1 MGHAVLMGLRAGRRA
16 AWTGG
21 IGAAVVALVGIG
33 VAVAPGATA
42 AQELPPVTPEQ
53 LVESVMT
60 APDPG
65 PLNGTVAVDNSLGL
79 PALPGLPQAAN
90 GTSTARVWSGGDGK
104 GRISLPTPQG
114 EKTYVSDGTTRWAYD
129 SEDRTATRIP
139 QGAGEQKPGDAPG
152 ARPGAD
158 GTDPASA
165 ARNLIGSLR
174 ETSTV
179 AVDGTGEVAGR
190 PVYQLVLSPKPTER
204 TLLREVRVAVDGEK
218 RLPLQLTVLT
228 TGSPDPALQAGFSD
242 ITFGPQDPAL
252 FTFTPPPGTK
262 VEDAPD
268 RGAGPGPGHP
278 GPGGPRPDA
287 NRPGG
292 PTVVGEGWDA
302 VVVAKRPAGAPQNQ
316 QAPQDQQRPG
326 PGGPGGP
333 GGGVDLSTLGTPV
346 SGPWGSGRQI
356 TTAVGSAIIADD
368 GRIAAG
374 AVPPQ
379 VLVEALTK

>member
-1 MGHAVLMGLRAGRRA
+1 MGMRGRRRA

-21 IGAAVVALVGIG
+21 IGAAVAALVGIG

-42 AQELPPVTPEQ
+42 AQALPPVTPEQ

-65 PLNGTVAVDNSLGL
+65 PLNGTVTVDNALGL

-90 GTSTARVWSGGDGK
+90 GTSSARVWSGGDGK
-104 GRISLPTPQG
+104 GRLSLPTPQG
-114 EKTYVSDGTTRWAYD
+114 EKTFVSDGTTRWAYD
-129 SEDRTATRIP
+129 SEDRTATRST
-139 QGAGEQKPGDAPG
+139 QRAGEKPGPERTGPDA
-152 ARPGAD
+152 
-158 GTDPASA
+158 TDPATAS
-165 ARNLIGSLR
+165 RDLIGTLQK
-174 ETSTV
+174 TSNV

-190 PVYQLVLSPKPTER
+190 AVYQLVLTPKPGER

-218 RLPLQLTVLT
+218 RLPLQLSVLT
-228 TGSPDPALQAGFSD
+228 NGSPDPALQAGFSEV
-242 ITFGPQDPAL
+242 TFGPQDPSL
-252 FTFTPPPGTK
+252 FAFTPPPGTK

-268 RGAGPGPGHP
+268 RGGAPDQRP
-278 GPGGPRPDA
+278 GPGGNKPDV
-287 NRPGG
+287 NQPGG
-292 PTVVGEGWDA
+292 PRVVGEGWDT
-302 VVVAKRPAGAPQNQ
+302 VIVAQRPAEKDRQ
-316 QAPQDQQRPG
+316 QGGQQGQEQGRRPG

-333 GGGVDLSTLGTPV
+333 GGPDGGVDLNSLGTPV
-346 SGPWGSGRQI
+346 SGPWGQGRQI

-379 VLVEALTK
+379 VLVEALGT

>member
-1 MGHAVLMGLRAGRRA
+1 MAKRAGRRA

-42 AQELPPVTPEQ
+42 AQALPPVTPEQ

-65 PLNGTVAVDNSLGL
+65 PLNGTVTVDNALGL

-90 GTSTARVWSGGDGK
+90 GTSSARVWSGGDGK
-104 GRISLPTPQG
+104 GRVSLPTPQG
-114 EKTYVSDGTTRWAYD
+114 EKTFVADGTTRWAYD
-129 SEDRTATRIP
+129 SEDRTVTKSP
-139 QGAGEQKPGDAPG
+139 QRAGEKPGHGDRG
-152 ARPGAD
+152 SD
-158 GTDPASA
+158 GTDPATAS
-165 ARNLIGSLR
+165 RDLIGHLQK
-174 ETSTV
+174 TSNV

-190 PVYQLVLSPKPTER
+190 PVYQLVLSPKPGER

-218 RLPLQLTVLT
+218 RLPLQLAVLT
-228 TGSPDPALQAGFSD
+228 NGSPDPALQAGFSD
-242 ITFGPQDPAL
+242 VTFGPQDPSL
-252 FTFTPPPGTK
+252 FTFTPPPGAK

-268 RGAGPGPGHP
+268 RGGPGPDQHRGP
-278 GPGGPRPDA
+278 DANGPDANTPGGPK
-287 NRPGG
+287 
-292 PTVVGEGWDA
+292 VVGDGWDT
-302 VVVAKRPAGAPQNQ
+302 VVVAQRPAEKDRQ
-316 QAPQDQQRPG
+316 QGQQDQQRPG
-326 PGGPGGP
+326 PGGPD
-333 GGGVDLSTLGTPV
+333 GGVDLSTLGTPV

-379 VLVEALTK
+379 VLVEALAQ